1 MGRHVT
7 WRCGLAL
14 LAAAMSG
21 PACQQPEDAL
31 ERPGRAQLLIVVDGL
46 RSDLVTADLTP
57 HLHRLS
63 QRGVVFTSHHS
74 VFPTVSRVNAAS
86 ISTGAYPAAHG
97 LMGSS
102 VYIPDVGAGSS
113 VSTGSKDV
121 LDAIT
126 LATDGNLL
134 TATTLGEVLDAA
146 GKTLVTL
153 SSGTQGSGML
163 LNHTVAGGA
172 VIHPDYTLPDG
183 LGARVADALGRRL
196 PPDAPIADQTRWIVD
211 AYLHYV
217 ATELRPNVAIL
228 WMSDLDDASHASGV
242 GSPAARTALA
252 AIDAEIARI
261 DSALDDVNILVASDH
276 GFSTHTGEMDLD
288 ALLAPYTGTLT
299 DGSSDVVRAGGAIYV
314 RDGDQEKLAAIVH
327 ALQRTAGYGAI
338 FTRPTT
344 PDDPEGILPGTL
356 SQALIHWDHPRAAD
370 ILVSADW
377 TRDTNEHGL
386 AGTTSQGGVAGH
398 GSVSPFD
405 VHATLIAVGP
415 DFRQGLVTELPTAN
429 VDLAP
434 TLLHLLGL
442 GVPRTMQGR
451 ALVEALRDG
460 PSLTSVRVESSVYT
474 SELPSGAAPYAV
486 SAQVST
492 VDGHRYLDYAEVRRS
507 GR

>member
-1 MGRHVT
+1 M
-7 WRCGLAL
+7 
-14 LAAAMSG
+14 AA
-21 PACQQPEDAL
+21 
-31 ERPGRAQLLIVVDGL
+31 
-46 RSDLVTADLTP
+46 
-57 HLHRLS
+57 
-63 QRGVVFTSHHS
+63 
-74 VFPTVSRVNAAS
+74 
-86 ISTGAYPAAHG
+86 
-97 LMGSS
+97 
-102 VYIPDVGAGSS
+102 
-113 VSTGSKDV
+113 
-121 LDAIT
+121 
-126 LATDGNLL
+126 
-134 TATTLGEVLDAA
+134 
-146 GKTLVTL
+146 
-153 SSGTQGSGML
+153 
-163 LNHTVAGGA
+163 
-172 VIHPDYTLPDG
+172 
-183 LGARVADALGRRL
+183 
-196 PPDAPIADQTRWIVD
+196 
-211 AYLHYV
+211 
-217 ATELRPNVAIL
+217 ELRPDVAIL
-228 WMSDLDDASHASGV
+228 WMSDLDGASHTTGV

-252 AIDAEIARI
+252 AIDTEIARI
-261 DSALDDVNILVASDH
+261 EAALDDVNILVTSDH

-288 ALLAPYTGTLT
+288 ALLTAYTGTLT
-299 DGSSDVVRAGGAIYV
+299 DGSPDVVRAGGAIYV

-386 AGTTSQGGVAGH
+386 AGTTSHGGVAGH

-442 GVPRTMQGR
+442 GAPRTMQGR

-486 SAQVST
+486 SAHVPT